1 PSPTGSRPP
10 GGPTA
15 SRSSTRADW
24 WRSAPTPASSPTA
37 GATPSCSARGREVCG
52 RRAERGGRMHEK
64 SKIRLEEILAEHE
77 RLRAEAAV
85 HLEEDARITATFMD
99 RFERMKDSIIR
110 PVLEETC
117 ETLAARGHEAWL
129 EDGSTGADE
138 RIKDARVSLLV
149 TPRRSDGLRTDS
161 GRVMFYAERG

>member
-1 PSPTGSRPP
+1 
-10 GGPTA
+10 
-15 SRSSTRADW
+15 
-24 WRSAPTPASSPTA
+24 
-37 GATPSCSARGREVCG
+37 
-52 RRAERGGRMHEK
+52 MHEK

-77 RLRAEAAV
+77 RLRAQAAV
-85 HLEEDARITATFMD
+85 QLEEDARRTATFMD

-161 GRVMFYAERG
+161 GRVMFYAERGRHRIGVNGTYRGGISTMGEYDPDEVTRDLVEDKVLEVVERVFAPLH